1 MNGEEIKKDGNFKL
15 DLGCGNSKKEGTIG
29 IDIEKADGV
38 DYVLDIQNQ
47 PLPFPDQSVEYIY
60 SSHFLEHI
68 DNPGQVFQEVSRVAK
83 NGAELE
89 IWTPY
94 AWTNDAFIFGHKFYF
109 TEELYLH
116 LCWKYPEI
124 WEEIFQARWT
134 LREIVY
140 VVHPSTILELHENG
154 ISLDFAIKH
163 YINIVAEI
171 GIFIEI
177 SHYNRPP
184 VTTPPK
190 ESFAFTRYSERYPL
204 KVNHKKEQQK
214 SLLTKIRMAQALLKE
229 MGLKN
234 FVQFLRN
241 KDSIFNNSK

>member
-1 MNGEEIKKDGNFKL
+1 MNGEEIKKDGNFRL

-124 WEEIFQARWT
+124 WEEIFQVPVQRWIYLPPT
-134 LREIVY
+134 LISALRY
-140 VVHPSTILELHENG
+140 FSTLGHSQAKDNAAT
-154 ISLDFAIKH
+154 SAW
-163 YINIVAEI
+163 
-171 GIFIEI
+171 
-177 SHYNRPP
+177 
-184 VTTPPK
+184 
-190 ESFAFTRYSERYPL
+190 
-204 KVNHKKEQQK
+204 
-214 SLLTKIRMAQALLKE
+214 LLQ
-229 MGLKN
+229 
-234 FVQFLRN
+234 
-241 KDSIFNNSK
+241 

>member
-1 MNGEEIKKDGNFKL
+1 MNGEEIKKDGNFRL

-94 AWTNDAFIFGHKFYF
+94 AWTNDAFMDISF
-109 TEELYLH
+109 TL
-116 LCWKYPEI
+116 
-124 WEEIFQARWT
+124 Q
-134 LREIVY
+134 
-140 VVHPSTILELHENG
+140 
-154 ISLDFAIKH
+154 
-163 YINIVAEI
+163 
-171 GIFIEI
+171 
-177 SHYNRPP
+177 
-184 VTTPPK
+184 
-190 ESFAFTRYSERYPL
+190 
-204 KVNHKKEQQK
+204 
-214 SLLTKIRMAQALLKE
+214 
-229 MGLKN
+229 KN
-234 FVQFLRN
+234 FIYICAGNIQKFGKKFFKLDGHSE
-241 KDSIFNNSK
+241 K